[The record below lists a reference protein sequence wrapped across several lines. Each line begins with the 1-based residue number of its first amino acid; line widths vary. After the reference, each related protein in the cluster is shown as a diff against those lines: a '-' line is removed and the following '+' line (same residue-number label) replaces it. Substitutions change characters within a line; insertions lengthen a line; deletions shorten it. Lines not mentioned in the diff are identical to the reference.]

1 MVVVPNMGV
10 VRKGIQT
17 GFVAKLGSGLGG
29 VLTRRKLSGNLTL
42 PTTTTRVFR
51 APQMVFTNLITIIH
65 VNRTID

>member
-10 VRKGIQT
+10 VRKGILI

-29 VLTRRKLSGNLTL
+29 VLTRRKLSGNSTL

-51 APQMVFTNLITIIH
+51 TPHMGFSNLIMIIH